1 VNCSHQGGAGGFLGR
16 TSGHFRSY
24 RINDH
29 HKSVSACTEE
39 VSASSV
45 LLLPHAPSSV
55 SVARRRLGADLR
67 AHGVPENMAGDAIL
81 VLSELLSNAIRHAH
95 PLPGGQVRVSWS
107 LQGGTLDLAV
117 SDGGSPT
124 RPHQVRRSMSALGGR
139 GLAIVEHLSS
149 GWGVRSD
156 DQETLVWATLPTT
169 ANSKLQRRPRRSPA
183 RAQARPPAG

>member
-1 VNCSHQGGAGGFLGR
+1 M
-16 TSGHFRSY
+16 
-24 RINDH
+24 
-29 HKSVSACTEE
+29 
-39 VSASSV
+39 
-45 LLLPHAPSSV
+45 
-55 SVARRRLGADLR
+55 
-67 AHGVPENMAGDAIL
+67 PETTIGDAVL

-107 LQGGTLDLAV
+107 LPGGTVEMAV

-156 DQETLVWATLPTT
+156 DQVTTVWAVLPAT
-169 ANSKLQRRPRRSPA
+169 ANGSLQRRPRRSPT
-183 RAQARPPAG
+183 RAQVRPPAG

>member
-1 VNCSHQGGAGGFLGR
+1 LRRSY
-16 TSGHFRSY
+16 GHFRSY
-24 RINDH
+24 RISDH
-29 HKSVSACTEE
+29 DASVSACTGE

-67 AHGVPENMAGDAIL
+67 VHGVPETTVGDAIL
-81 VLSELLSNAIRHAH
+81 ALSELLSNAIRHAH
-95 PLPGGQVRVSWS
+95 PLPGGQLRVSWS
-107 LQGGTLDLAV
+107 LQGGTVEIAV

-139 GLAIVEHLSS
+139 GLAIVEHLSN

-156 DQETLVWATLPTT
+156 DQETTVWAVLPAT
-169 ANSKLQRRPRRSPA
+169 ANGSLQRRPRRSPA
-183 RAQARPPAG
+183 RAQALPPAG